1 MMQPATTSAT
11 STSRAATQRK
21 ILLDGKW
28 ADSAQRMAIVSPWT
42 GSAVSEVCAATPE
55 QAHAAGD
62 AAKKAA
68 PAMRA
73 MTAAKRAEALRIVA
87 QRLVERGS
95 EIASVIR
102 DEVGKPMWLCQVEVQ
117 RAVNVFVLAAEE
129 ALRLPGEVVY
139 PDREPQGAGM
149 VGRIQYFPLGPIL
162 GITPFNFP
170 LNLVAHKVA
179 PALAA
184 GCPIVI
190 KPPPQGPGAALI
202 LGEIV
207 LGSGFPDAALQVLPG
222 GLEAGQALCASD
234 AFAGVSFTGSAR
246 AGWSIKKN
254 ALARQKVLLELGG
267 NAAVIVDESADLDA
281 AAKAVATA
289 GYVYAGQIC
298 ISTQRVFVHRAVVD
312 AFERKLAEKILTEVP
327 VSADAADEKCY
338 VGPLIDT
345 AAADRVE
352 NWIQSALK
360 AGAHALI
367 QGKRLGERLITP
379 WLLENVPTDQPLSCE
394 EVFGPVVTLQ
404 AVANLGEA
412 VALANASRYG
422 LQASV
427 FTQSL
432 RNAER
437 AYRDLEA
444 GAVLVNIPT
453 AFRIDAS
460 LYGGVKDSGFGREG
474 VREVVREFSEPKL
487 LVVKP

>member
-1 MMQPATTSAT
+1 MKQATAPRSPR
-11 STSRAATQRK
+11 TSRQ

-28 ADSAQRMAIVSPWT
+28 VDSAQRMAIVSPWT
-42 GSAVSEVCAATPE
+42 GESVSDVCSATPE
-55 QAHAAGD
+55 QARAAGE
-62 AAKKAA
+62 AAKKVA
-68 PAMRA
+68 PAMRS
-73 MTAAKRAEALRIVA
+73 MTAAKRTDALRTIA
-87 QRLVERGS
+87 QRITERGS
-95 EIASVIR
+95 EIAAVMR
-102 DEVGKPMWLCQVEVQ
+102 DEVGKPMWLCQAEVQ

-129 ALRLPGEVVY
+129 TQRLPGEIVY

-162 GITPFNFP
+162 GISPFNFP

-202 LGEIV
+202 LGELV

-234 AFAGVSFTGSAR
+234 AFAAVSFTGSAK
-246 AGWSIKKN
+246 AGWAIKKN
-254 ALARQKVLLELGG
+254 ALPRQKVLLELGG
-267 NAAVIVDESADLDA
+267 NAAVIIDESADLDA

-289 GYVYAGQIC
+289 GYIYAGQIC
-298 ISTQRVFVHRAVVD
+298 ISTQRVFVHRAVAD
-312 AFERKLAEKILTEVP
+312 SFERKLAEKILTEVP
-327 VSADAADEKCY
+327 VSENAADEKAF
-338 VGPLIDT
+338 VGPLIDK

-352 NWIQSALK
+352 SWIQSAQK
-360 AGAHALI
+360 AGARALI
-367 QGKRLGERLITP
+367 QGKRLSERVISP
-379 WLLENVPTDQPLSCE
+379 WLFENVPADQPLSCE
-394 EVFGPVVTLQ
+394 EVFGPVVTMQSVATLQ
-404 AVANLGEA
+404 EA
-412 VALANASRYG
+412 IALTNASRYG
-422 LQASV
+422 LQASI

-432 RNAER
+432 RSAEV
-437 AYRDLEA
+437 AYCDLET

-474 VREVVREFSEPKL
+474 VSAVIREFSEPKL